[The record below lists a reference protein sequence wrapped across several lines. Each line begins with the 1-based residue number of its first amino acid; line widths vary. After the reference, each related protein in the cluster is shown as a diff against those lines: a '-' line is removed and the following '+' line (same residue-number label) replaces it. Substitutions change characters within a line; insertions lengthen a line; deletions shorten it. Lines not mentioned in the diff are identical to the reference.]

1 MKRVFFAVCVAA
13 LAVPLCAQQ
22 EDSPLVRA
30 AKASGRV
37 TKKAK
42 MVITNDTLVHTGG
55 HIATTDVTTPIKLNP
70 AYGLPGE
77 YAKTPA
83 TSAAATPAPP
93 ASGAM
98 PVTQPPTVTSSQPPA
113 APASQITTM
122 TPASMP
128 TAGPTQPTVAT
139 AQPPQPPE

>member
-1 MKRVFFAVCVAA
+1 MKRVFFAICVAVLA
-13 LAVPLCAQQ
+13 LPLLAQQ

-42 MVITNDTLVHTGG
+42 VVITNDTLVHTGG

-70 AYGLPGE
+70 DYTLAGE
-77 YAKTPA
+77 LAKTPTT
-83 TSAAATPAPP
+83 TSAAVPAAP

-98 PVTQPPTVTSSQPPA
+98 QVSQPPA
-113 APASQITTM
+113 ATSYQPSTTQTSQITTM
-122 TPASMP
+122 STTSPP
-128 TAGPTQPTVAT
+128 KTTTTQPTVAT
-139 AQPPQPPE
+139 VQPP

>member
-1 MKRVFFAVCVAA
+1 MKRVFFAICVAVLA
-13 LAVPLCAQQ
+13 LPLLAQQ

-42 MVITNDTLVHTGG
+42 VVITNDTLVHTGG

-70 AYGLPGE
+70 DYGLAGE
-77 YAKTPA
+77 FAKTPTA
-83 TSAAATPAPP
+83 TAPAPTPP

-98 PVTQPPTVTSSQPPA
+98 QVSQPTTATSSQPPA
-113 APASQITTM
+113 APTSQITTM
-122 TPASMP
+122 TTTSMP
-128 TAGPTQPTVAT
+128 TAGSTQPTVAT
-139 AQPPQPPE
+139 ARPPQQQQ